1 MAKHIPDD
9 RKAPAA
15 PRKPYV
21 KPSFQFEHTFETMAL
36 ACGKVQSTQHSC
48 HSNRKTS

>member
-1 MAKHIPDD
+1 MANRTSND
-9 RKAPAA
+9 RERPAA

-21 KPSFQFEHTFETMAL
+21 KPSFKFEQTFETMAL